1 MPTCLICHMDIGDDG
16 KGVEKSYRCPNGH
29 PVHETCLAEWSIH
42 SPKCPL
48 CDRDYDSYIM
58 AKIKTYLEQKEKE
71 KDESSED
78 KLLEQRKARIK
89 QAAEKM
95 VFLKQIDAITNLLEK
110 QEYDKALEK
119 LNIFDSQD
127 LTKDNR
133 HRILFLRGKTYYLK
147 GRYDMA
153 IGHLFKLTKE
163 DFDFPDA
170 FLYIGKSYEALGLS
184 EKAKWAFD
192 RVK

>member
-1 MPTCLICHMDIGDDG
+1 MPSCLICHMDIDNGDKD
-16 KGVEKSYRCPNGH
+16 VEKSYSCPNGH
-29 PVHETCLAEWSIH
+29 PVHESCLAEWSLH

-58 AKIKTYLEQKEKE
+58 AKIKDYLEQKAKEKE
-71 KDESSED
+71 ISLED
-78 KLLEQRKARIK
+78 KLLEQRRARIK
-89 QAAEKM
+89 QTAKKM
-95 VFLKQIDAITNLLEK
+95 VFLKQVDAISDLLEK

-119 LNIFDSQD
+119 LNIFESQD
-127 LTKDNR
+127 LTMHNR
-133 HRILFLRGKTYYLK
+133 HTILFLKGKTYYLK

-163 DFDFPDA
+163 DFDFPEA
-170 FLYIGKSYEALGLS
+170 FLYIGKAYEALGLT

-192 RVK
+192 RAK

>member
-1 MPTCLICHMDIGDDG
+1 MPSCLICHMDINE
-16 KGVEKSYRCPNGH
+16 GVEKSYSCPNKH
-29 PVHETCLAEWSIH
+29 PVHEGCLAEWSLH

-58 AKIKTYLEQKEKE
+58 AKIKTYLEQKAKE
-71 KDESSED
+71 KDLSFKD
-78 KLLEQRKARIK
+78 TLLEQRRAIIK
-89 QAAEKM
+89 QTAEKM
-95 VFLKQIDAITNLLEK
+95 VFLKQVDAISDLLEK
-110 QEYDKALEK
+110 QEYDKAIEN
-119 LNIFDSQD
+119 LNIFESQD

-133 HRILFLRGKTYYLK
+133 HTILFLKGKTYYLK

-163 DFDFPDA
+163 DYDFPEA
-170 FLYIGKSYEALGLS
+170 FLYIGKAYEALGLT